1 MAIRGSLREASFPD
15 VLQLLALGKKTGCL
29 SVVDGSRFGSVFF
42 DQGRI
47 TFAAIVDRRDRLGDA
62 LVRKGHITAQQLDL
76 ALRRQRQEPGR
87 RLGELLV
94 QAGHVAADV
103 VQREL
108 RQLVEEAVYSL
119 FTWTQ
124 GTFTFEP
131 DVTPDGRGLA
141 VAINPESLL
150 LEGARR
156 VDEWQLVQKRFP
168 TFDLVFELDAARA
181 HDVASAGSD
190 AAEVAQWLDGRR
202 DIRALIERSGLS
214 EFTVGRALYDMA
226 MAGMLVQVGA
236 PAGGSDEHEAL
247 ESPVDRAARLG
258 KALLRAGMLDDAE
271 RELRTALE
279 GRADDMAVRHQLGVI
294 ALRQGRWADAVER
307 LEPLAHVDTAS
318 APMLHHLAIAY
329 EAVGRDLD
337 AARLLDRAA
346 RPGTEPPAQVELSRA
361 MHAYR
366 GGDVARADQL
376 LLRARTRFDGDAPPA
391 VWFHVA
397 ALVAAARDDADRA
410 QALLEEGIR
419 AYPSVGV
426 LHANYAALLLARG
439 QLSAA
444 GMAVERASLH
454 AANLAP
460 FQKTC
465 GDLAHRLARYDDALE
480 AYLRAVR
487 IDPAIGPD
495 TYVQLGELRY
505 QRGEHAEAERCWQRA
520 LELDPAN
527 RQARGNLEALRRAS

>member
-42 DQGRI
+42 DQGKI

-62 LVRKGHITAQQLDL
+62 LVRRGHITEQQLDA

-94 QAGHVAADV
+94 QAGYVTQDV

-108 RQLVEEAVYSL
+108 RALVEEAVYSL

-131 DVTPDGRGLA
+131 DVTPDGRALSA
-141 VAINPESLL
+141 AINPESLL

-168 TFDLVFELDAARA
+168 SFDVVMELEAARA
-181 HDVASAGSD
+181 HEVASLGTE

-202 DIRALIERSGLS
+202 DIRTIVERSGLS
-214 EFTVGRALYDMA
+214 EFVVGRALYDMA
-226 MAGMLVQVGA
+226 MQGMLVQVGA
-236 PAGGSDEHEAL
+236 PAGGSDEHDAL
-247 ESPVDRAARLG
+247 ESPADRAARLG
-258 KALLRAGMLDDAE
+258 AALLKAGMLDDAE

-279 GRADDMAVRHQLGVI
+279 ARPGDLAVRHRLGVI
-294 ALRQGRWADAVER
+294 ALRQSRWPEAVER
-307 LEPLAHVDTAS
+307 LEPLAHADDATPA
-318 APMLHHLAIAY
+318 MLHHLALAF
-329 EAVGRDLD
+329 EAVGRELD

-346 RPGTEPPAQVELSRA
+346 RVAGDPPAQVELSRA
-361 MHAYR
+361 MHAFR
-366 GGDVARADQL
+366 GGDAARADQL

-391 VWFHVA
+391 VWFHLA
-397 ALVAAARDDADRA
+397 ALVAAARDDGDRA

-419 AYPSVGV
+419 THPSVGV
-426 LHANYAALLLARG
+426 LHANYAGLLLARG
-439 QLSAA
+439 QVSAA
-444 GMAVERASLH
+444 SQATERASLH

-465 GDLAHRLARYDDALE
+465 GDLAQRLGRQDDALE

-495 TYVQLGELRY
+495 TWTQLGALRY
-505 QRGEHAEAERCWQRA
+505 QRGEHGEAERCWQRA
-520 LELDPAN
+520 LELDPGCRA
-527 RQARGNLEALRRAS
+527 ARGHLEAMRRAS

>member
-42 DQGRI
+42 EQGRI

-62 LVRKGHITAQQLDL
+62 LVRKGHVTQAQLDS
-76 ALRRQRQEPGR
+76 ALKRQRQEPGR

-94 QAGHVAADV
+94 QAGYVGGEV

-108 RQLVEEAVYSL
+108 RVLVEEAVYSL

-131 DVTPDGRGLA
+131 DVTPDGRGLSA
-141 VAINPESLL
+141 AINPESLL

-168 TFDLVFELDAARA
+168 TFDLVFEFDPARA
-181 HDVASAGSD
+181 HDLASLGAEVT
-190 AAEVAQWLDGRR
+190 EVAQWLDGRR
-202 DIRALIERSGLS
+202 DIRGMIERSGLS
-214 EFTVGRALYDMA
+214 EFVVGRSLYDMA
-226 MAGMLVQVGA
+226 MQGMLVQVGA
-236 PAGGSDEHEAL
+236 PAGGSDEHDAL
-247 ESPVDRAARLG
+247 ESPEDKAARLG
-258 KALLRAGMLDDAE
+258 RALLRAGMLEDAE
-271 RELRTALE
+271 RELRTALA
-279 GRADDMAVRHQLGVI
+279 GRADDLAVRHQLGVI
-294 ALRQGRWADAVER
+294 ALRQARWPEAVEW
-307 LEPLAHVDTAS
+307 LEPLMHSDAAS
-318 APMLHHLAIAY
+318 VAMLHHLALAY
-329 EAVGRDLD
+329 EAVGRELD

-346 RPGTEPPAQVELSRA
+346 RLLPEAPAQVELSRA

-366 GGDVARADQL
+366 GGDAVRADQL
-376 LLRARTRFDGDAPPA
+376 LLKARTRFAGDAAPA
-391 VWFHVA
+391 VWFHIA

-419 AYPSVGV
+419 TYPSVGV

-439 QLSAA
+439 QVAAA
-444 GMAVERASLH
+444 GAAIERAQLH

-460 FQKTC
+460 FQKTV
-465 GDLAHRLARYDDALE
+465 GDLAHRLGRYDDALE

-495 TYVQLGELRY
+495 TYVQLGELRF
-505 QRGEHAEAERCWQRA
+505 QRGEAAEAERCWQRA
-520 LELDPAN
+520 LELDPGA
-527 RQARGNLEALRRAS
+527 RQARGNLEAMKRAS